1 MQHGSG
7 YYRAKIYNM
16 IKYIQ
21 KARFHEGHNVL
32 EAMYKHVYKYKNFE
46 LYSYPQ
52 AWYRRPW
59 LGVTIPFGK
68 EEEPYSSRIIC
79 RIIFML
85 FNVLNISARIIMS
98 YEWCSCRRKQQ
109 VRAGNILKCIFAYS
123 IRLYF
128 LFKKMAKMC
137 TSGFNWEWAIIC
149 LNNRLSSITWQA
161 IV

>member
-21 KARFHEGHNVL
+21 KARFYEGQNVL

-46 LYSYPQ
+46 LFSYLQ

-68 EEEPYSSRIIC
+68 EEEPYSSRMIC
-79 RIIFML
+79 RITFML
-85 FNVLNISARIIMS
+85 INVFNSSARINMS
-98 YEWCSCRRKQQ
+98 YEWC
-109 VRAGNILKCIFAYS
+109 
-123 IRLYF
+123 
-128 LFKKMAKMC
+128 
-137 TSGFNWEWAIIC
+137 
-149 LNNRLSSITWQA
+149 
-161 IV
+161 